1 MNEKLNYS
9 SITLNEKDEEQ
20 LKDAA
25 NVAASSGRVASE
37 KALEDNTVYTVK
49 SAHVESFVDS
59 EDKSTK
65 RYFVDIIFEGGAKC
79 PSGCFNGTP
88 LGDALTYASS
98 VCKPSDTVGQRVY
111 KNARAIAGSSWMTL
125 GHSTELVGKRSF
137 KHTTWR
143 NKRAE
148 NDDVVVE
155 ETK

>member
-1 MNEKLNYS
+1 MNELIYKPINL
-9 SITLNEKDEEQ
+9 TGVDDEQ

-25 NVAASSGRVASE
+25 NVAASSSRIASE
-37 KALEDNTVYTVK
+37 KALSDNTVYTVK
-49 SAHVESFVDS
+49 SAKVESFIDS
-59 EDKSTK
+59 EDKSK
-65 RYFVDIIFEGGAKC
+65 RYFIDILFEGGSKC

-125 GHSTELVGKRSF
+125 GHSTELIGKKNF

-143 NKRAE
+143 NRRAE
-148 NDDVVVE
+148 DDDVVVE